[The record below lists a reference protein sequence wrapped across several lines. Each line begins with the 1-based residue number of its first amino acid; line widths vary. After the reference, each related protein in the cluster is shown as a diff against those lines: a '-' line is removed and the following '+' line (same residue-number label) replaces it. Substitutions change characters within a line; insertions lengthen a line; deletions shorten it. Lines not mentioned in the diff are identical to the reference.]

1 MPRFVCRLLARLIGC
16 AALFAA
22 AGLTGPHLAS
32 GAEADAAAQAGGI
45 LDATGVAGGLVVHLG
60 CGDGR
65 LTAALHAGD
74 AYLVHGLDADA
85 ADVAQARAHIRSLGL
100 YGAVSAERLT
110 GPRLPYV
117 DGLVRLVVVEDAGG
131 VPMGE
136 VMRVLAPGGAAYV
149 RGDDGQWSRR
159 VKPRPDD
166 IDEWTHYLHGP
177 DGNAVA
183 ADTRIGPPRHLRWTA
198 GPQHDRDHDA
208 LASLSAMTSS
218 AGRLFYIF
226 DEGATSLMHRPAA
239 WRLIAR
245 DAFSGVLLWKREIP
259 TWITHLHYFR
269 SGPAHL
275 TRRLVSVGDRVYATL
290 GLDAPVSALDAAT
303 GRTLRTFRGS
313 ENTEEIIVHDGVLLA
328 VVGDPALFNRQ
339 APEVWNYWQHSVER
353 KPEAAKTIA
362 AYRADTGEALWRR
375 TDESLGWL
383 VPLSLSARGDRVFYL
398 DHEHLWCL
406 DLASGQPRW
415 SAPFPTKGL
424 FLRNY
429 APTVIAADGV
439 VVCLSADR
447 MVAFSAEDGAEMWKY
462 DRGSLGFASPADMF
476 VVDGLVWVLPGTAA
490 VMNPSDRSTR
500 GKEYHAAHYLGNGG
514 TEFWGMDLRT
524 GDVKK
529 RLKKSE
535 VWPGGHHHRCYRNKA
550 TENYLV
556 CSRRG
561 LEFVDVHSQNHVR
574 NWWVRGECQYGV
586 LPCNGLVYAPPDPCR
601 CFNYVKVNG
610 LLALSAGS
618 SLDGAPV
625 EEETRFETGPAYVAG
640 EARPASASAGPAAD
654 ETKPKGARWSPPLS
668 PADPQDWPTFRHD
681 PSRSGATPTAVPKD
695 LAERWRADLGGR
707 LTAPVVA
714 AGRLYVAAPERYTVY
729 CLDAESGRTVW
740 EFAAGGPVDSPP
752 TVTEGLALF
761 GSGDGCVYAVDA
773 ADGRLAW
780 RYRVGPVDRRVGA
793 DGRLESVWPVHG
805 SILVLDGTAYAE
817 AGRSTYMDGGIYLVG
832 LDVRSGRNRCEAR
845 LSADPAEPGKAGS
858 TGALADVLVSDGRFI
873 TMRQVQ
879 FDRSLRQQE
888 PAHVG
893 TLFASDGLLEGS
905 WFHRQVWHLGYP
917 GRISS
922 MGRHSVNGGANS
934 RAGGVTG
941 KLIVFN
947 DRQAY
952 AVQSP
957 YTVLKHTR
965 SMWPPTHEGHL
976 HQKYARFQ
984 PEQFPIGVW
993 LRAQA
998 NAVRPGKVGRGT
1010 KNLQPDAGDT
1020 WKQDLLLQV
1029 RGLVLAG
1036 DTLFAAGW
1044 EDAVAVAVPEGS
1056 PVPAP
1061 DRSLLWVLSSADGT
1075 RLSEYPLDAPPVFDG
1090 LIAARGR
1097 LYLVTTAGKVLC
1109 LGGKRG
1115 EAKSVS
1121 TSNASAGK
1129 EIR

>member
-1 MPRFVCRLLARLIGC
+1 MARFAHRRLARLIRWTV
-16 AALFAA
+16 LFAA
-22 AGLTGPHLAS
+22 VGLMGTRLAGA
-32 GAEADAAAQAGGI
+32 AETDAAAQARRI
-45 LDATGVAGGLVVHLG
+45 LDATGVTGGLVVHLG

-74 AYLVHGLDADA
+74 AYLVHGLDTDA
-85 ADVAQARAHIRSLGL
+85 ADVAKARAYLRSLGL

-110 GPRLPYV
+110 GSRLPYV
-117 DGLVRLVVVEDAGG
+117 DGLVRLVVVEDADG
-131 VPMGE
+131 VPVDE
-136 VMRVLAPGGAAYV
+136 VMRVLAPGGVAYV
-149 RGDDGQWSRR
+149 RGADGQWSKR
-159 VKPRPDD
+159 VKPWPDD

-183 ADTRIGPPRHLRWTA
+183 ADTRIGPPRHLLWTA
-198 GPQHDRDHDA
+198 GPLHDRDHDA

-226 DEGATSLMHRPAA
+226 DEGHTSLIHRPAA

-269 SGPAHL
+269 SGPVHV
-275 TRRLVSVGDRVYATL
+275 TRRLVSVGDRVYVTL
-290 GLDAPVSALDAAT
+290 GLDAPISVLDAAT
-303 GRTLRTFRGS
+303 GQTLRTFAGS
-313 ENTEEIIVHDGVLLA
+313 ERTEEIIVHDGVLLA

-339 APEVWNYWQHSVER
+339 APEVWNYWQHTVAG
-353 KPEAAKTIA
+353 KPQVAKTIV
-362 AYRADTGEALWRR
+362 AYRADTGESLWRR
-375 TDESLGWL
+375 TDENLGWL

-398 DHEHLWCL
+398 DNEHLWCL

-439 VVCLSADR
+439 VLCLSADR
-447 MVAFSAEDGAEMWKY
+447 LVAFSAEDGRKMWKY
-462 DRGSLGFASPADMF
+462 DRGALGFASPADMF
-476 VVDGLVWVLPGTAA
+476 VIDGLVWVLPGTKA
-490 VMNPSDRSTR
+490 VMNPSDRST
-500 GKEYHAAHYLGNGG
+500 GSEEYQAAHYLGNGG

-524 GDVKK
+524 GEVKK

-550 TENYLV
+550 TEAYLV

-561 LEFVDVHSQNHVR
+561 LEFVDIRGQNHVQ

-601 CFNYVKVNG
+601 CFNFVKVNG
-610 LLALSAGS
+610 LLALSAAS
-618 SLDGAPV
+618 SLDGAPA
-625 EEETRFETGPAYVAG
+625 EEATRFETGPAYAPGG
-640 EARPASASAGPAAD
+640 EPAAPVPPAAPQA
-654 ETKPKGARWSPPLS
+654 TGALWNPPLT

-681 PSRSGATPTAVPKD
+681 SSRSGATPTAVPTS
-695 LAERWRADLGGR
+695 LAPCWQADLGGR

-714 AGRLYVAAPERYTVY
+714 AGRLYVAAPDRYTVY
-729 CLDAESGRTVW
+729 CLDAGSGQTVW
-740 EFAAGGPVDSPP
+740 EFTAGGPVDSPP
-752 TVTEGLALF
+752 TVADGLALF
-761 GSGDGCVYAVDA
+761 GSGDGHVYAVDA

-793 DGRLESVWPVHG
+793 ESRLESVWPVHG
-805 SILVLDGTAYAE
+805 SVLVLDGTVYAA

-832 LDVRSGRNRCEAR
+832 LDVRSGRKRCEAH
-845 LSADPAEPGKAGS
+845 LSADPTQPGKAES
-858 TGALADVLVSDGRFI
+858 TGALADVLVSDGTFI

-879 FDRSLRQQE
+879 FDRALRQQE
-888 PAHVG
+888 PANLK
-893 TLFASDGLLEGS
+893 TLFASGGLLDGS
-905 WFHRQVWHLGYP
+905 WFHRQVWHVGYP
-917 GRISS
+917 GKVAS
-922 MGRHSVNGGANS
+922 MGRNSVNGGAKS
-934 RAGGVTG
+934 QAGGASG
-941 KLIVFN
+941 KLIVFD

-976 HQKYARFQ
+976 HQKYARYK
-984 PEQFPIGVW
+984 PEWFPIGVW

-998 NAVRPGKVGRGT
+998 NAARAVRVGRGT
-1010 KNLQPDAGDT
+1010 KNLQPGAGSV
-1020 WKQDLLLQV
+1020 WKQDLSLQV

-1036 DTLFAAGW
+1036 GTLFAAGW
-1044 EDAVAVAVPEGS
+1044 ADAVAVAVPDGS

-1061 DRSLLWVLSSADGT
+1061 DRSLLWALSCADGT
-1075 RLSEYPLDAPPVFDG
+1075 RVAEHPLDAPPVFDG
-1090 LIAARGR
+1090 LIAAHGR
-1097 LYLVTTAGKVLC
+1097 LYMVATDGKVICLAGK
-1109 LGGKRG
+1109 
-1115 EAKSVS
+1115 
-1121 TSNASAGK
+1121 
-1129 EIR
+1129 